1 MVVRDR
7 LAELQ
12 ENAKH
17 IKPSDLEEG
26 ETTPLKQ
33 KDKKMSASQI
43 DFLEALQ
50 ELHEDIEQVNIIFT
64 EDISKCLK
72 NTDQKTRENK
82 YINFTKKMYFD
93 DFFGLDFL
101 KRFWP
106 IISIFLLKSA
116 LFSYT
121 G

>member
-64 EDISKCLK
+64 EDRNVFKKGKLHLFTGLFK
-72 NTDQKTRENK
+72 NFR
-82 YINFTKKMYFD
+82 
-93 DFFGLDFL
+93 
-101 KRFWP
+101 P
-106 IISIFLLKSA
+106 LL
-116 LFSYT
+116 
-121 G
+121 

>member
-26 ETTPLKQ
+26 EATPLKQ

-50 ELHEDIEQVNIIFT
+50 ELHEDIEQV
-64 EDISKCLK
+64 C
-72 NTDQKTRENK
+72 K
-82 YINFTKKMYFD
+82 YYFQEFRC
-93 DFFGLDFL
+93 FFWQVSNEF
-101 KRFWP
+101 FE
-106 IISIFLLKSA
+106 
-116 LFSYT
+116 
-121 G
+121 

>member
-50 ELHEDIEQVNIIFT
+50 ELHEDIEQVCKYYFHRGR
-64 EDISKCLK
+64 KCLK
-72 NTDQKTRENK
+72 NPDQKTRENK
-82 YINFTKKMYFD
+82 YINFTKKNVF
-93 DFFGLDFL
+93 
-101 KRFWP
+101 
-106 IISIFLLKSA
+106 
-116 LFSYT
+116 
-121 G
+121 

>member
-64 EDISKCLK
+64 EDRNACLK
-72 NTDQKTRENK
+72 NPDQKTRENK
-82 YINFTKKMYFD
+82 
-93 DFFGLDFL
+93 
-101 KRFWP
+101 
-106 IISIFLLKSA
+106 
-116 LFSYT
+116 
-121 G
+121 

>member
-64 EDISKCLK
+64 EDR
-72 NTDQKTRENK
+72 NV
-82 YINFTKKMYFD
+82 FKK
-93 DFFGLDFL
+93 
-101 KRFWP
+101 
-106 IISIFLLKSA
+106 S
-116 LFSYT
+116 
-121 G
+121 

>member
-50 ELHEDIEQVNIIFT
+50 ELHEDIEQVCKYYFHRGQ
-64 EDISKCLK
+64 KCLK
-72 NTDQKTRENK
+72 NPDQKTRENK
-82 YINFTKKMYFD
+82 
-93 DFFGLDFL
+93 
-101 KRFWP
+101 
-106 IISIFLLKSA
+106 
-116 LFSYT
+116 
-121 G
+121 